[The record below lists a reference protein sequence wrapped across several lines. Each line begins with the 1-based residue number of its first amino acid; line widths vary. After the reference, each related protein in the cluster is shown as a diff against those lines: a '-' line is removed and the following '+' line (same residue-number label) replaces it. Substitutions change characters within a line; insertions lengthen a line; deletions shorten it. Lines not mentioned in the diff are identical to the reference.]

1 MHGSTSVGSMN
12 VIRHSWIDAA
22 IRFATAPHG
31 PIAGLLHIEKKKAAR
46 TIDADGRSL
55 GRKRPKALTDS
66 YAICGSEK
74 TPGKYRR

>member
-31 PIAGLLHIEKKKAAR
+31 PIAGVLHIEKKKPPAQSMQTA
-46 TIDADGRSL
+46 
-55 GRKRPKALTDS
+55 
-66 YAICGSEK
+66 EV
-74 TPGKYRR
+74 